1 MARVIIRPVNSV
13 SWLEEVKRR
22 RVFRAVVTY
31 GVVAFAVLQIIEPVM
46 HGLSLP
52 DWVLPATLAAL
63 GIGFPITLVLAWVLD
78 LRGGRIERTAPAP
91 SGRLV
96 LILVAIGLAL
106 AAPGLGWY
114 IWKTHRPPAAKTEL
128 QSIAVLPFAD
138 LSPAKDQDWMC
149 DGIAEEII
157 DALCAVRGLRV
168 AARSSSFQFKG
179 KPADVRV
186 MTRALG
192 VSTLLEG
199 SVRKAENR
207 LRVSARLVSSDGYEL
222 WSDRFDRAEE
232 DAFAIQEEIARAV
245 VAALRLRVSSGES
258 DRLRRSGTA
267 NPQAYEMYLRG
278 RQHFRTL
285 GMESVELARQMFKR
299 AMALDPAF
307 AQPRAGL
314 ADADINLLQWLLV
327 SKDEQPP
334 LRAEALAASEA
345 ALRLDPEL
353 AEAHVAR
360 ANVLAL
366 LGRNT
371 EADESF
377 RRATTLAPG
386 LRDAWYSYARFLFSI
401 QRYAESAHAYEE
413 AALRNPDDYDALT
426 LLAMP
431 YERMGDVAKAQSAR
445 RRSLQAADRVLQ
457 NAPDDVR
464 ALYLSGGALILL
476 GQRQEGIERLERA
489 VAIRPHDFAVLYNA
503 ACSFA
508 NAGNPDRALD
518 MLDRAVGT
526 GRGFRAWIEHDP
538 DLDTLRSLP
547 RFQQIV
553 ARLPP

>member
-1 MARVIIRPVNSV
+1 
-13 SWLEEVKRR
+13 
-22 RVFRAVVTY
+22 
-31 GVVAFAVLQIIEPVM
+31 
-46 HGLSLP
+46 
-52 DWVLPATLAAL
+52 
-63 GIGFPITLVLAWVLD
+63 
-78 LRGGRIERTAPAP
+78 
-91 SGRLV
+91 
-96 LILVAIGLAL
+96 
-106 AAPGLGWY
+106 
-114 IWKTHRPPAAKTEL
+114 
-128 QSIAVLPFAD
+128 
-138 LSPAKDQDWMC
+138 MC

-157 DALCAVRGLRV
+157 DALCTVRGLRV

-179 KPADVRV
+179 KPANVRV
-186 MTRALG
+186 MSRALG
-192 VSTLLEG
+192 VSALLEG

-222 WSDRFDRAEE
+222 WSDRFDRAEQ

-245 VAALRLRVSSGES
+245 VAALRLRVSSDES

-267 NPQAYEMYLRG
+267 NPEAYEMYLRG
-278 RQHFRTL
+278 RQHFRAL
-285 GMESVELARQMFKR
+285 GSENVELARQMFKR
-299 AMALDPAF
+299 ATALDPAF

-314 ADADINLLQWLLV
+314 AEADINLLQWLLV
-327 SKDEQPP
+327 STEAQPAI
-334 LRAEALAASEA
+334 RAEALTASEE
-345 ALRLDPEL
+345 ALKLNPEL

-366 LGRNT
+366 LGRHS

-377 RRATTLAPG
+377 RRATALAPG
-386 LRDAWYSYARFLFSI
+386 LRDAWYSYARFLFSV

-413 AALRNPDDYDALT
+413 AARRNPDDYDALL

-431 YERMGDVAKAQSAR
+431 YQRMGDAAKAQSSQKRA
-445 RRSLQAADRVLQ
+445 LDAADRVLR
-457 NAPDDVR
+457 NDPDDVR
-464 ALYLSGGALILL
+464 ALYLSGGALISL
-476 GQRQEGIERLERA
+476 GERQKGTERVEQA

-508 NAGNPDRALD
+508 NAGEPDRALE

-538 DLDTLRSLP
+538 DLDSLRGLA